1 MHTRGL
7 IALATA
13 LCFPGLACARGVSPY
28 LPLNMSPEIER
39 QVEQVMILAGRPI
52 VRRPIAAATV
62 LEALPDACKVDEV
75 LCNRVRRY
83 LDRYMRH
90 YAVTDASIEA
100 ATTEGGRKTL
110 RNGEAAA

>member
-1 MHTRGL
+1 M
-7 IALATA
+7 
-13 LCFPGLACARGVSPY
+13 LCFPGSRAARGVSPY

-39 QVEQVMILAGRPI
+39 QIEQVMLFAGRPI

-83 LDRYMRH
+83 LSTYM
-90 YAVTDASIEA
+90 A
-100 ATTEGGRKTL
+100 AMP
-110 RNGEAAA
+110 